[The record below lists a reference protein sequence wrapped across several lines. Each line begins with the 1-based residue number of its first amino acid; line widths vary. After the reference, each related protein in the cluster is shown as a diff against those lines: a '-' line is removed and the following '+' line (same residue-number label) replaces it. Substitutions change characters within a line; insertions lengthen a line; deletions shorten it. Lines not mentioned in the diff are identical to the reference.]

1 MKNILLFGAGKSSTC
16 LIDYLIRQA
25 PKNKWILTLAD
36 NDPMLIRSKI
46 GKSYYAKA
54 EVLDVKQSEMRKEL
68 IQQADLVISLLP
80 PSLHMLVARD
90 CLLFKKHLLTASYMD
105 AEIKKLEKD
114 IAAAGILFLY
124 EMGLDPGIDHMSAM
138 QLIHSIERKGGLI
151 YSFKSYCGG
160 LVAPESD
167 TNPWHY
173 KIAWNPRNIVTA
185 GMAGAVYKEKGKIKE
200 LDYTALFDSS
210 RTVNISGIGKL
221 AFYPNRDSLTYQEL
235 YHLQKVPTFMRATLR
250 YPDFCEGWNALIKL
264 GLTDEH
270 HRINSNKLS
279 FLKWA
284 AQKFRIDQ
292 KKRLEENFAEFLGVK
307 EKSKVIKQL
316 KYLGLFNEELIN
328 QGEKSNADILQKL
341 LEEKLKLEANDH
353 DMVVMQHEIEFERR
367 NLFTKMVSQMVVIG
381 EDNRHTAMAKTV
393 GLPLGIMAKLLLSG
407 KISLCG
413 LQIPLSP
420 VIYLPVLK
428 ELETHGIVFEERF
441 A

>member
-16 LIDYLIRQA
+16 LIDYLISQA
-25 PKNKWILTLAD
+25 PKNKWMLTLAD

-105 AEIKKLEKD
+105 AEIKKLEND

-200 LDYTALFDSS
+200 LDYTTLFDSS
-210 RTVNISGIGKL
+210 RTVNIRGIGKL

-264 GLTDEH
+264 GLTDAH

-328 QGEKSNADILQKL
+328 QGEKSNADILQKI

-413 LQIPLSP
+413 LHIPLSP